1 MLIRHHDVAASLSHL
16 EEVEARLS
24 GYIPPSRSPHLFRR
38 IGDRL
43 IREDMLL
50 AQSVKGLRGQHK
62 TEPGL
67 DELTPIQLAS
77 ARLRASKF
85 QIRSRAYAIVFKS
98 NMRAFYGWPGR
109 YTLKTITPGMSGNL
123 LHNEIA
129 ARNNLRIPCS
139 ARIPTLVASNLS
151 DECPYL
157 LEESVEG
164 WRPRGTKA
172 EAWLSSFGLP
182 AILDFYEENGVSLVP
197 VRELLDLAELARKVE
212 TIARLVAWTTK
223 DRNLDGFLSSIRD
236 MTSLLDGLT
245 VVVAGHGD
253 LALDNLLLAED
264 GRICLLDWERSGSI
278 TLHHDL
284 LKLLRRYPNLS
295 DLIEKRFD
303 SWFVGD
309 ERKRIL
315 TPAQHALTSKLHYID
330 RGFDGLQASAQSN
343 SDVTARMAEILIHK
357 APRELN
363 EIEACLLSRSEH

>member
-1 MLIRHHDVAASLSHL
+1 MLVRHHDVAASLSHL

-24 GYIPPSRSPHLFRR
+24 GYIPPSKNPHLFRL

-50 AQSVKGLRGQHK
+50 GQSVNMLISRHK
-62 TEPGL
+62 AEPGL
-67 DELTPIQLAS
+67 AELTPIKLAS

-85 QIRSRAYAIVFKS
+85 QIRSRAYVIVFKS
-98 NMRAFYGWPGR
+98 NMRAFYGCSGR

-123 LHNEIA
+123 LRNEIA

-139 ARIPTLVASNLS
+139 ARIPTLLASNLG

-157 LEESVEG
+157 LEETVEG

-212 TIARLVAWTTK
+212 TIAKLVDWTTIDGDL
-223 DRNLDGFLSSIRD
+223 DRFLSSIRD

-253 LALDNLLLAED
+253 LALDNLLLGED
-264 GRICLLDWERSGSI
+264 GRICLLDWERSGRI

-284 LKLLRRYPNLS
+284 LKLLRRYPHLS

-303 SWFVGD
+303 SWFVED
-309 ERKRIL
+309 DRRRML

-330 RGFDGLQASAQSN
+330 RSFDGLQASAQTN
-343 SDVTARMAEILIHK
+343 CDVTARMAEALIHK

-363 EIEACLLSRSEH
+363 EIEACLLSRSGH